1 MDFSVIRVTNI
12 ENAPKSQAFESM
24 ISPADACGG
33 FAVNK
38 CE

>member
-1 MDFSVIRVTNI
+1 MDFSVVRVVSI
-12 ENAPKSQAFESM
+12 ETAPASQAFESM
-24 ISPADACGG
+24 ISPADVCGG